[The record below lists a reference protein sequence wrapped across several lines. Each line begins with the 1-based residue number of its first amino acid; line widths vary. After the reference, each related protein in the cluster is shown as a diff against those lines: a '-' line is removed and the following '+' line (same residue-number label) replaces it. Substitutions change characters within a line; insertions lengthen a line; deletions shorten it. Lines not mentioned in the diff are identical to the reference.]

1 MGLYAIHTTESVDAL
16 DTIEKL
22 VKEFDIPY
30 RHPRTRQTRRRS
42 RLQSFG
48 TPHYVLSVV
57 KDRDPRIGAC
67 ADTGHWQTSGLDP
80 LDGIK
85 LLKGHIT
92 SVHMKDKTEF
102 GHKGHDVPYGTG
114 GGKVAEIL
122 DELKAQG
129 FKGNISVEFEY
140 NWLNS
145 VPDVKQC
152 IDFVREHG
160 KK

>member
-1 MGLYAIHTTESVDAL
+1 MS
-16 DTIEKL
+16 
-22 VKEFDIPY
+22 
-30 RHPRTRQTRRRS
+30 
-42 RLQSFG
+42 
-48 TPHYVLSVV
+48 
-57 KDRDPRIGAC
+57 
-67 ADTGHWQTSGLDP
+67 
-80 LDGIK
+80 
-85 LLKGHIT
+85 
-92 SVHMKDKTEF
+92 
-102 GHKGHDVPYGTG
+102 PYGTG

-152 IDFVREHG
+152 IDYVREHA